1 MAFAHCAVLVR
12 WERYVALLLLKS
24 RSTTFF
30 RYVFQN
36 RGVSFDH
43 FSRHGSHYRPLY
55 RGNEF
60 EKKKKKEKKE
70 RKKGERKKRNKKKRK
85 KLKLKRRLEGYV
97 INWSYIPILF
107 TRISTYDSTIKKIK
121 TRSVIFFHL
130 SKKRRVS
137 NFTVNFFFN
146 L

>member
-60 EKKKKKEKKE
+60 EKKKRKEKKE
-70 RKKGERKKRNKKKRK
+70 RKKGEKKKRNKKKRK

-97 INWSYIPILF
+97 IKWSDIPILF

-121 TRSVIFFHL
+121 TRTDHLFSSFEEEASVKFY
-130 SKKRRVS
+130 RE
-137 NFTVNFFFN
+137 FFF
-146 L
+146 